1 MTLNPF
7 HEWRPRL
14 FRLLRVFAPDGSS
27 LDAVFGSY
35 SDWEKF
41 KPKARVVPVEQ
52 APKENDSAAAAK
64 AK

>member
-1 MTLNPF
+1 MNLNPF

-14 FRLLRVFAPDGSS
+14 FRLLRVIAPEGSS

-35 SDWEKF
+35 SDWKKFRPTALDDKEKDRG
-41 KPKARVVPVEQ
+41 AVVT
-52 APKENDSAAAAK
+52 K